1 MLMNEHEA
9 AVLKEINAKGGAKWA
24 VLAMY
29 RLPIVT
35 TVATVTAAIAKAHGL
50 W

>member
-9 AVLKEINAKGGAKWA
+9 AVLKEITAKSGAKWA

-29 RLPIVT
+29 RTP
-35 TVATVTAAIAKAHGL
+35 VASAVCWMIAAVAKLKG
-50 W
+50 WW